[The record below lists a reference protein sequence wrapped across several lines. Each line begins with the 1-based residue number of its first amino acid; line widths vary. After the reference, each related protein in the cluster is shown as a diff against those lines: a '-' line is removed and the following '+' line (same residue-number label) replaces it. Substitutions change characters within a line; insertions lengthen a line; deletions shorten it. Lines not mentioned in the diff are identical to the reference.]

1 MIVIRDQMFPLGEL
15 FITPDAQAAL
25 LRTGH
30 CPWEFLARHV
40 RGDFGDVPPDDRQAN
55 LDALMEGARL
65 MSSYKL
71 VDGSTL
77 WVITEAENADHQ
89 REATTLLLPENY

>member
-1 MIVIRDQMFPLGEL
+1 MIQLRDQMFPLGQ
-15 FITPDAQAAL
+15 IYVTPDAQAAL

-40 RGDFGDVPPDDRQAN
+40 RGDFGEIPPEDRQAN
-55 LDALMEGARL
+55 LDALMDGARL

-71 VDGSTL
+71 NDGTPL
-77 WVITEAENADHQ
+77 WCITEAENSDHQ

>member
-1 MIVIRDQMFPLGEL
+1 MIEIRDQMFSLGR
-15 FITPDAQAAL
+15 IYVTPDAQAAL
-25 LRTGH
+25 LSTGH

-71 VDGSTL
+71 GDGSTL
-77 WVITEAENADHQ
+77 WVITEAENSDHQ
-89 REATTLLLPENY
+89 REATTLLKPENY